1 MLTNEKQKCIMLS
14 TMKETMDM
22 LNNMKITLL
31 LVLPGGNDNVLSH
44 LPVDRGCDLL
54 FRGQLEAVY
63 DPQDLTHVPS
73 SGGRVEDGQLQ
84 LLVRTDDEHRTGSQ
98 GHAL

>member
-1 MLTNEKQKCIMLS
+1 
-14 TMKETMDM
+14 MKETIDM
-22 LNNMKITLL
+22 LNKMKVTLL
-31 LVLPGGNDNVLSH
+31 LVLPRRNDNVLPQ

-54 FRGQLEAVY
+54 FRGQLEAVD
-63 DPQDLTHVPS
+63 DPKDLAHVPS

-98 GHAL
+98 GHALEKKALS

>member
-1 MLTNEKQKCIMLS
+1 
-14 TMKETMDM
+14 M
-22 LNNMKITLL
+22 LNKMKVALL
-31 LVLPGGNDNVLSH
+31 LVLPRRNDNVLPQ

-54 FRGQLEAVY
+54 FRGQLEAVD
-63 DPQDLTHVPS
+63 DPKDLAHVPS

-98 GHAL
+98 GHALEKKALS